1 MYTWYNTCIY
11 SYIIHIYI
19 YISFIVDHHYSN
31 RDWESE
37 SVLETD
43 QKLLDIRKHNQTR
56 VVYGHTTNQRSE
68 PNEEIMTQHDTTI
81 YLFTY
86 TGTCIYNHMFI
97 ELYIYII
104 ISYQHIYHSYIM
116 RSWLPGYCQTE
127 NVKGCSA
134 SMPWE
139 NRLFPT
145 TGRPV
150 LLKIMYDQYTVPCWF
165 FEENHGVGSTNIKSP
180 CACI

>member
-1 MYTWYNTCIY
+1 MHIFIY
-11 SYIIHIYI
+11 YSYI

-97 ELYIYII
+97 ELYIYIYNYI
-104 ISYQHIYHSYIM
+104 ISTYI
-116 RSWLPGYCQTE
+116 S
-127 NVKGCSA
+127 
-134 SMPWE
+134 
-139 NRLFPT
+139 
-145 TGRPV
+145 
-150 LLKIMYDQYTVPCWF
+150 
-165 FEENHGVGSTNIKSP
+165 
-180 CACI
+180 

>member
-1 MYTWYNTCIY
+1 MHIFIYY
-11 SYIIHIYI
+11 SYII
-19 YISFIVDHHYSN
+19 ISFIVDHHYSN

-97 ELYIYII
+97 YNCIYI
-104 ISYQHIYHSYIM
+104 
-116 RSWLPGYCQTE
+116 
-127 NVKGCSA
+127 
-134 SMPWE
+134 
-139 NRLFPT
+139 
-145 TGRPV
+145 
-150 LLKIMYDQYTVPCWF
+150 
-165 FEENHGVGSTNIKSP
+165 
-180 CACI
+180 

>member
-1 MYTWYNTCIY
+1 M
-11 SYIIHIYI
+11 
-19 YISFIVDHHYSN
+19 DHHYSN

-86 TGTCIYNHMFI
+86 TGTCIYNMFI
-97 ELYIYII
+97 ELYIYIYNYINIYI
-104 ISYQHIYHSYIM
+104 IVTLCDHDYLAI
-116 RSWLPGYCQTE
+116 
-127 NVKGCSA
+127 VKQKTSKVAVHLCH
-134 SMPWE
+134 E
-139 NRLFPT
+139 KTDYFP
-145 TGRPV
+145 PQV
-150 LLKIMYDQYTVPCWF
+150 DLSSLKSCMT
-165 FEENHGVGSTNIKSP
+165 STQFHVDSLRKTME
-180 CACI
+180 